1 MRGWRWEMMVKGII
15 LLSIDKDREG
25 KEIEIHWD
33 ADNPE
38 LERWTIEAERLER
51 NGEVDYDIDEG

>member
-1 MRGWRWEMMVKGII
+1 MMVKGII